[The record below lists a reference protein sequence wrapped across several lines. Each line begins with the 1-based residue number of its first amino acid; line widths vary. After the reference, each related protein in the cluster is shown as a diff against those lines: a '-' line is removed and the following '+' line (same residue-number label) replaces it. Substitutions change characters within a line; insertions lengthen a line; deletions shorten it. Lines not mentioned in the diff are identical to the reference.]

1 MRIIAGRYKGRR
13 LKSPPGRDVRPTP
26 DRLKESLFSILQ
38 DRLPGSRFLDLCAGT
53 GAAGIEALSRG
64 AAFVLFV
71 ERSPTA
77 VAVMRENLRALNIT
91 GSCEVCCQDVL
102 VALRQLIERGDRF
115 DVVFFDPP
123 YASNLYQPVMS
134 CFARGEV
141 LAPAGILVVMHH
153 RKMPLEPLYGVLERT
168 RQVVQGENVL
178 SFYVISAEPG
188 SRVAPE
194 HGRRD
199 GQP

>member
-1 MRIIAGRYKGRR
+1 MRVIAGRYKGRR

-26 DRLKESLFSILQ
+26 DRLKESLFSILH

-53 GAAGIEALSRG
+53 GSAGIEAVSRG

-77 VAVMRENLRALNIT
+77 VAVLRENLRALNIT
-91 GSCEVCCQDVL
+91 SGYEVWCQDAL
-102 VALRQLIERGDRF
+102 VALEKLIERGDRF

-134 CFARGEV
+134 CLGRGEV
-141 LAPAGILVVMHH
+141 LAPGGILIVMHH

-178 SFYVISAEPG
+178 SFYVSSTEPG

-194 HGRRD
+194 HGHRD
-199 GQP
+199 GEP